1 MSGGGSAQK
10 GAGAPLVGRDRDIE
24 FIRSFVNQAAI
35 GGGALL
41 VSGEIGVGKTVL
53 LEAAASYA
61 AAARMRVLR
70 AAGAEFEASVSF
82 AALHQLLI
90 PVFDELP
97 QLSAVQGRA
106 LSVAVGLSDGPP
118 PDQLI
123 VSNAALTLLV
133 RAGAARPSLVIVD
146 DLPWVDR
153 SSAVVLGFV
162 ARRLT
167 GSRVGFLAA
176 SRSGEESFF
185 EQGDLPG
192 YELQP
197 LDDVAAAAL
206 IMDRFPGAK
215 ATTQARQHLATALD
229 AFNRL
234 GAWPWAA
241 RAGHELRAT
250 GLSLGQAYTA
260 GPASL
265 TPQQREIA
273 RLAAAGLTNKQI
285 GEQLFLSPRTIAT
298 HL

>member
-1 MSGGGSAQK
+1 MS
-10 GAGAPLVGRDRDIE
+10 V
-24 FIRSFVNQAAI
+24 V
-35 GGGALL
+35 
-41 VSGEIGVGKTVL
+41 
-53 LEAAASYA
+53 
-61 AAARMRVLR
+61 
-70 AAGAEFEASVSF
+70 
-82 AALHQLLI
+82 H
-90 PVFDELP
+90 
-97 QLSAVQGRA
+97 GRA

-298 HL
+298 HLYQLFPKLGVTSRAALRDALAARPAKPKSND

>member
-1 MSGGGSAQK
+1 M
-10 GAGAPLVGRDRDIE
+10 
-24 FIRSFVNQAAI
+24 
-35 GGGALL
+35 
-41 VSGEIGVGKTVL
+41 
-53 LEAAASYA
+53 
-61 AAARMRVLR
+61 
-70 AAGAEFEASVSF
+70 
-82 AALHQLLI
+82 
-90 PVFDELP
+90 
-97 QLSAVQGRA
+97 
-106 LSVAVGLSDGPP
+106 
-118 PDQLI
+118 
-123 VSNAALTLLV
+123 
-133 RAGAARPSLVIVD
+133 
-146 DLPWVDR
+146 
-153 SSAVVLGFV
+153 
-162 ARRLT
+162 
-167 GSRVGFLAA
+167 
-176 SRSGEESFF
+176 
-185 EQGDLPG
+185 PG